1 MLEKFTK
8 SLAFIGVDTSNMK
21 HSMCD
26 KNIYK
31 FEDEKIDK
39 QWRSFFAF
47 YRDGLRQGRIDT
59 LNEIAADAMQKLN
72 EV

>member
-8 SLAFIGVDTSNMK
+8 SLAFIGVDTSNMNY
-21 HSMCD
+21 SMCD

-39 QWRSFFAF
+39 QLRSFFA
-47 YRDGLRQGRIDT
+47 
-59 LNEIAADAMQKLN
+59 
-72 EV
+72 

>member
-8 SLAFIGVDTSNMK
+8 SLTFISVDTSNMNY
-21 HSMCD
+21 SMCD

-47 YRDGLRQGRIDT
+47 PIVTGKQIGR
-59 LNEIAADAMQKLN
+59 AH
-72 EV
+72 V

>member
-8 SLAFIGVDTSNMK
+8 SLAFIGVDTSNMN
-21 HSMCD
+21 HSMCG

-39 QWRSFFAF
+39 QWM
-47 YRDGLRQGRIDT
+47 T
-59 LNEIAADAMQKLN
+59 
-72 EV
+72 V

>member
-8 SLAFIGVDTSNMK
+8 SLAFIGIDTSNMNY
-21 HSMCD
+21 SMCD

-39 QWRSFFAF
+39 Q
-47 YRDGLRQGRIDT
+47 
-59 LNEIAADAMQKLN
+59 
-72 EV
+72 